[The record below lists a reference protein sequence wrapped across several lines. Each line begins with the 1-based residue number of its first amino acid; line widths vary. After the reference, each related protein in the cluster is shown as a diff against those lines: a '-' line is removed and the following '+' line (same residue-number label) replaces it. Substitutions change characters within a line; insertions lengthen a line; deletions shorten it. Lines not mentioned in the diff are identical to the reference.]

1 MSEPAYE
8 QPGAVTARKALAI
21 NLDRSAYGV
30 FAEIGAGQE
39 VVRHFFKAGGA
50 SGTVA
55 KSMSAYDMR
64 VSDAIY
70 GHPKRYVSRERLEQM
85 MSHEYGLLVDRL
97 AAERGTQTRFF
108 AFADTVAT
116 TPHDGKGQGH
126 SWMGMRFQ
134 GEPGAAPSD
143 VILHLR
149 LWDRD
154 AGRQQD
160 ALGMVGVNFVHAA
173 LHGRSSLDDFLQAI
187 VEDVGSGRVEVDFAY
202 FNGPAFEGFDN
213 RAALVRLVRLG
224 LTDAVLFDEHGAPAV
239 AGDFFYKK
247 SVLVARGTFR
257 PLSLVNEDML
267 SCALQAIPAAGEIV
281 SLYEMCVGQDPASE
295 ADVLARMDLVA
306 AVGRPLLIT
315 QHRGWY
321 RLPAY
326 FRLHTTGAIT
336 LVAGMNN
343 LVDLFNPVHY
353 THLEGGVLEA
363 CGRLFK
369 DGVRVMVYPM
379 RGDQLRRVIAD
390 PVACSVCFP
399 ESYQVSLDS
408 VITAADVQV
417 RPVVAGLF
425 THLRNNGFLVPI
437 TGASPAALA
446 CQPRTLAERIRQG
459 FSGWEREVPPAVA
472 DVIKRQ
478 KLWMGSVK

>member
-1 MSEPAYE
+1 MSEITQE

-21 NLDRSAYGV
+21 NLDRTAYGV

-85 MSHEYGLLVDRL
+85 MGHEYGLLVDRL
-97 AAERGTQTRFF
+97 AAERGAQTRFF

-134 GEPGAAPSD
+134 AEPGAEPSD

-160 ALGMVGVNFVHAA
+160 ALGMVGVNLVHAA
-173 LHGRSSLDDFLQAI
+173 LHRRSSIDEFVQAL
-187 VEDVGSGRVEVDFAY
+187 VEDVGSGRVEVDFAH
-202 FNGPAFEGFDN
+202 FSGPAFPRFDN
-213 RAALVRLVRLG
+213 LAALVRLVRLG
-224 LTDAVLFDEHGAPAV
+224 LTDAVLFDERGAPAV

-257 PLSLVNEDML
+257 PLSLVNEDMIR
-267 SCALQAIPAAGEIV
+267 CAQRARPPAPDTV
-281 SLYEMCVGQDPASE
+281 TLYEMCVGQETAPE
-295 ADVLARMDLVA
+295 EEILARIGLVA
-306 AVGRPLLIT
+306 AVGRPLLVT
-315 QHRGWY
+315 RHRGWY

-326 FRLHTTGAIT
+326 FRLHTAGQVT
-336 LVAGMNN
+336 LIAGMNN
-343 LVDLFNPVHY
+343 LVDLFNPAHY

-369 DGVRVMVYPM
+369 EGVSVMVYPM
-379 RGDQLRRVIAD
+379 RGDQLRRLVAD
-390 PVACSVCFP
+390 PVACLVCFP
-399 ESYQVSLDS
+399 ETYRVPLDS
-408 VITAADVQV
+408 VVTAADVQV
-417 RPVVAGLF
+417 RPQVAGLF
-425 THLRNNGFLVPI
+425 EHLRNNGFLVPI

-446 CQPRTLAERIRQG
+446 CQPRTLAQRIGEGYQ
-459 FSGWEREVPPAVA
+459 GWELEVPPAVA
-472 DVIKRQ
+472 AAIKRTH
-478 KLWMGSVK
+478 LWKA

>member
-1 MSEPAYE
+1 MSDPTQDPSA
-8 QPGAVTARKALAI
+8 GTARKALAI

-97 AAERGTQTRFF
+97 ASERGTTTRFF

-126 SWMGMRFQ
+126 SWMGMRF
-134 GEPGAAPSD
+134 EDEVGAAPSD
-143 VILHLR
+143 IVLHLR

-160 ALGMVGVNFVHAA
+160 ALGVVGVNLVHAA
-173 LHGRSSLDDFLQAI
+173 LNSHRDLNVFLNNL
-187 VEDVGSGRVEVDFAY
+187 VDDVGSGRVEIDFIH
-202 FNGPAFEGFDN
+202 FSGPAFSNFN
-213 RAALVRLVRLG
+213 TQSALIQLVRLG
-224 LTDAVLFDEHGAPAV
+224 LTDAVLFDEKGQSAV
-239 AGDFFYKK
+239 ASEFFYKK
-247 SVLVARGTFR
+247 SILVARGTFR
-257 PLSLVNEDML
+257 PISLVNEDML
-267 SCALQAIPAAGEIV
+267 ACAERSLAQTKESV
-281 SLYEMCVGQDPASE
+281 SIFEMCVGQETTDQKEILDRIA
-295 ADVLARMDLVA
+295 LVSTL
-306 AVGRPLLIT
+306 GRPLLIT
-315 QHRGWY
+315 RHRGWY

-326 FRLHTTGAIT
+326 FRLYTDGEIT
-336 LVAGMNN
+336 LIAGMNN
-343 LVDLFNPVHY
+343 LVDLFNPQHY

-369 DGVRVMVYPM
+369 ENVKVMVYPM
-379 RGDQLRRVIAD
+379 RGDQLSRLVED
-390 PVACSVCFP
+390 PVACQVCFP
-399 ESYQVSLDS
+399 ETYQIEVDS
-408 VITAADVQV
+408 VVTAADVQV
-417 RPVVAGLF
+417 RPAVAGLF
-425 THLRNNGFLVPI
+425 EHLRTNGFLVPL
-437 TGASPAALA
+437 TGASPQALA
-446 CQPRTLAERIRQG
+446 CQPRTLAERIAAG
-459 FSGWEREVPPAVA
+459 VAGWEREVPAPVA
-472 DVIKRQ
+472 KEITRR
-478 KLWMGSVK
+478 KLWSK

>member
-1 MSEPAYE
+1 MSETNPE

-21 NLDRSAYGV
+21 NLDRTAYGV

-97 AAERGTQTRFF
+97 AGERGAQTRFF

-134 GEPGAAPSD
+134 SEPGAEPSD

-160 ALGMVGVNFVHAA
+160 ALGMVGVNLVHAA
-173 LHGRSSLDDFLQAI
+173 LHRRSSIDEFVQAI
-187 VEDVGSGRVEVDFAY
+187 VEDVGSGRVEVDFAH
-202 FNGPAFEGFDN
+202 FSGPAFPGFDS
-213 RAALVRLVRLG
+213 RTALVRLVRLG
-224 LTDAVLFDEHGAPAV
+224 LTDAVVFDERGAPAV
-239 AGDFFYKK
+239 AGEFFYKK

-257 PLSLVNEDML
+257 PLSLVNEDMIR
-267 SCALQAIPAAGEIV
+267 CAQRALPPTADTV
-281 SLYEMCVGQDPASE
+281 TLYEMCVGQDTAPESE
-295 ADVLARMDLVA
+295 IVARMGHVA
-306 AVGRPLLIT
+306 AVGRPLLVT
-315 QHRGWY
+315 RHRGWY

-326 FRLHTTGAIT
+326 FRLHTAGDVT
-336 LVAGMNN
+336 LIAGMNN
-343 LVDLFNPVHY
+343 LVDLFNPAHY
-353 THLEGGVLEA
+353 THLDGGVLEA

-369 DGVRVMVYPM
+369 EGVRVMVYPM
-379 RGDQLRRVIAD
+379 RGDQLRRLVAD
-390 PVACSVCFP
+390 PVACLVCFP
-399 ESYQVSLDS
+399 ETYQVPLDS
-408 VITAADVQV
+408 VVTAADVQV
-417 RPVVAGLF
+417 RPKVAGLF
-425 THLRNNGFLVPI
+425 QHLRANGFLIPI
-437 TGASPAALA
+437 TGASPDALA

-459 FSGWEREVPPAVA
+459 QAGWEKEVPPAVA
-472 DVIKRQ
+472 AEIRRAG
-478 KLWMGSVK
+478 LWGS

>member
-1 MSEPAYE
+1 MSEITQE

-21 NLDRSAYGV
+21 NLDRTAYGV

-85 MSHEYGLLVDRL
+85 MGHEYGLLVDRL
-97 AAERGTQTRFF
+97 ASERGGQTRFF

-116 TPHDGKGQGH
+116 TPHDGRGQGH

-134 GEPGAAPSD
+134 AEPGAEPSD

-160 ALGMVGVNFVHAA
+160 ALGMVGVNLVHAA
-173 LHGRSSLDDFLQAI
+173 LHRRSSVDEFVQAI
-187 VEDVGSGRVEVDFAY
+187 VEDVGSGRVEVDFAH
-202 FNGPAFEGFDN
+202 FSGPAFPGFDN
-213 RAALVRLVRLG
+213 RTALVRLVRLG
-224 LTDAVLFDEHGAPAV
+224 LTDAVVFDERGAPAV
-239 AGDFFYKK
+239 AGEFFYKK

-257 PLSLVNEDML
+257 PLSLVNEDMIG
-267 SCALQAIPAAGEIV
+267 CAQRARPPTPDTV
-281 SLYEMCVGQDPASE
+281 TLYEMCVGQESSPE
-295 ADVLARMDLVA
+295 EEIVARIGLVA
-306 AVGRPLLIT
+306 AVGRPLLVT
-315 QHRGWY
+315 RHRGWY

-326 FRLHTTGAIT
+326 FRLHTTGDVT
-336 LVAGMNN
+336 LIAGMNN
-343 LVDLFNPVHY
+343 LVDLFNPAHY
-353 THLEGGVLEA
+353 AHLEGGVLEA

-369 DGVRVMVYPM
+369 DGVSVMVYPM
-379 RGDQLRRVIAD
+379 RGDQLRRLVAD
-390 PVACSVCFP
+390 PVACLVCFP
-399 ESYQVSLDS
+399 ETYQVPLDS
-408 VITAADVQV
+408 VVTAADVQV
-417 RPVVAGLF
+417 RPKVAGLF
-425 THLRNNGFLVPI
+425 EHLRNNGFLVPI
-437 TGASPAALA
+437 TGASPQALA

-459 FSGWEREVPPAVA
+459 YVGWEQEVPPAVA
-472 DVIKRQ
+472 AEIKRT
-478 KLWMGSVK
+478 KLWTA

>member
-1 MSEPAYE
+1 MSEITQE

-21 NLDRSAYGV
+21 NLDRTAYGV

-85 MSHEYGLLVDRL
+85 MGHEYGLLVDRL
-97 AAERGTQTRFF
+97 AAERGAQTRFF

-134 GEPGAAPSD
+134 AEPGAEPSD

-160 ALGMVGVNFVHAA
+160 ALGMVGVNLVHAA
-173 LHGRSSLDDFLQAI
+173 LHRRSSVDEFVQAI
-187 VEDVGSGRVEVDFAY
+187 VEDVGSGRVEVDFAH
-202 FNGPAFEGFDN
+202 FSGPAFPQFDN

-224 LTDAVLFDEHGAPAV
+224 LTDAVLFDERGAPAV

-257 PLSLVNEDML
+257 PLSLVNEDMIR
-267 SCALQAIPAAGEIV
+267 CAQRARPPAPDTV
-281 SLYEMCVGQDPASE
+281 TLYEMCVGQETAPE
-295 ADVLARMDLVA
+295 EEILARIGLVA
-306 AVGRPLLIT
+306 AVGRPLLVT
-315 QHRGWY
+315 RHRGWY

-326 FRLHTTGAIT
+326 FRLHTAGQVT
-336 LVAGMNN
+336 LIAGMNN
-343 LVDLFNPVHY
+343 LVDLFNPAHY

-369 DGVRVMVYPM
+369 EGVSVMVYPM
-379 RGDQLRRVIAD
+379 RGDQLRRLVAD
-390 PVACSVCFP
+390 PVACLVCFP
-399 ESYQVSLDS
+399 ETYRVPLDS
-408 VITAADVQV
+408 VVTAADVQV
-417 RPVVAGLF
+417 RPQVAGLF
-425 THLRNNGFLVPI
+425 EHLRNNGFLVPI

-446 CQPRTLAERIRQG
+446 CQPRTLAQRIGEGYQ
-459 FSGWEREVPPAVA
+459 GWELEVPPAVA
-472 DVIKRQ
+472 AAIKRTH
-478 KLWMGSVK
+478 LWKA

>member
-1 MSEPAYE
+1 MSDPAQE
-8 QPGAVTARKALAI
+8 PGAATARKALAI

-85 MSHEYGLLVDRL
+85 MNHEYGLLVDRL
-97 AAERGTQTRFF
+97 ATERGAQTRFF

-134 GEPGAAPSD
+134 ATPAAEPSE

-160 ALGMVGVNFVHAA
+160 ALGIVGVNLIHAA
-173 LHGRSSLDDFLQAI
+173 LNNRGFVDSFLQSL
-187 VEDVGSGRVEVDFAY
+187 VDEVGSGRVEVDFVH
-202 FNGPAFEGFDN
+202 FSGPAFAGFDN
-213 RAALVRLVRLG
+213 HIASIQLVRLG
-224 LTDAVLFDEHGAPAV
+224 LTDAVLFDGEGKPAV
-239 AGDFFYKK
+239 PGEFFYKK
-247 SVLVARGTFR
+247 SILVARGTFR
-257 PLSLVNEDML
+257 PVSLVNVDML
-267 SCALQAIPAAGEIV
+267 HCAEKAIGDLQDTV
-281 SLYEMCVGQDPASE
+281 SLFEMSIGHDPSPKSE
-295 ADVLARMDLVA
+295 ILTRIKLVSTL
-306 AVGRPLLIT
+306 GRPLLVT
-315 QHRGWY
+315 RLRGWY

-326 FRLHTTGAIT
+326 FRLHSDGKIT
-336 LVAGMNN
+336 MVAGMNN
-343 LVDLFNPVHY
+343 LVDLFNPDY
-353 THLEGGVLEA
+353 YSNLEGGVLEA

-369 DGVRVMVYPM
+369 EGVRVMVYPM
-379 RGDQLRRVIAD
+379 RGDQLRRLVSD
-390 PVACSVCFP
+390 PVACQVCFP
-399 ESYQVSLDS
+399 ETYQVDVDS
-408 VITAADVQV
+408 VVTAADVQV
-417 RPVVAGLF
+417 RPKVAGLF
-425 THLRNNGFLVPI
+425 EHLRNNGFLVPI
-437 TGASPAALA
+437 TGASPQSLA
-446 CQPRTLAERIRQG
+446 CQPRTLADRIHAG
-459 FSGWEREVPPAVA
+459 TEGWEREVPQAVA
-472 DVIKRQ
+472 DEIKRL
-478 KLWMGSVK
+478 KLWL